1 MVLISAFA
9 GFFVFNLCVIYGGC
23 FYLDSVYLDLY
34 LLLDSMVLISAFAGF
49 NLCWFVMYFPV
60 GCCASTCGFAG
71 AVAALPQLKFCGRMT
86 RALFAENGIIE
97 LLLYSIA

>member
-1 MVLISAFA
+1 MCDLW
-9 GFFVFNLCVIYGGC
+9 
-23 FYLDSVYLDLY
+23 LDSVYLDLY
-34 LLLDSMVLISAFAGF
+34 LSLDSIGLISAFAGF

-71 AVAALPQLKFCGRMT
+71 AVAALPQLKLCGRMT